1 MAIKS
6 LYAKFLGGNVG
17 GKNLI
22 VSTNYNYDEET
33 FEFKGSSSLYDE
45 GKKAD
50 KEGAYTFESIK
61 AFIENKGKSDLIPIK
76 EGGLS

>member
-1 MAIKS
+1 MLDFLNLKLDAMAIKS

-33 FEFKGSSSLYDE
+33 GT
-45 GKKAD
+45 
-50 KEGAYTFESIK
+50 GAAETTE
-61 AFIENKGKSDLIPIK
+61 ATA
-76 EGGLS
+76 